1 MRNSGWYIPYWR
13 KPKKKGKAGAEEIVR
28 SDEEL
33 EAVRRRWIERY
44 RRTVHA
50 LMLMGLSVGSNRSDV
65 QARYEKLRAAGTLPA
80 RDLEDAYQH
89 LMRVLAPL
97 ERRKRR
103 RASPKAATQRDAA
116 HASGDDVPAGE
127 DAGDADGDA
136 DVDEL
141 DGETFDGEDED
152 AADGEVELT
161 PEEAT
166 PEATSTSGGP
176 EASPSSAADEA
187 AD

>member
-28 SDEEL
+28 SDEDL

-65 QARYEKLRAAGTLPA
+65 QARYQELRAAGSIPA

-103 RASPKAATQRDAA
+103 QASAQAATRRDAA
-116 HASGDDVPAGE
+116 HTNGDVAPAGE
-127 DAGDADGDA
+127 DGGA
-136 DVDEL
+136 DVDEPNDELL
-141 DGETFDGEDED
+141 DGADEE
-152 AADGEVELT
+152 AADGEDGEDALT
-161 PEEAT
+161 EGAPGT
-166 PEATSTSGGP
+166 TSASGGP
-176 EASPSSAADEA
+176 ASSQSSAADEA
-187 AD
+187 TDGP